1 MDGRKLAGLMPPAAS
16 VAASGI
22 FASSLYVVGG
32 VQAARSR
39 AEDHDASMFT
49 RLQA

>member
-22 FASSLYVVGG
+22 FCKFVVVVGG

-39 AEDHDASMFT
+39 AEHHDASVFT
-49 RLQA
+49 SV